1 MKKLHVK
8 TEKGWEM
15 VFCHN
20 NGVIITTPD
29 RSKALPQNALK
40 YFQSRFANH
49 EFKLEMCEA

>member
-20 NGVIITTPD
+20 NGVIVTTAD

-49 EFKLEMCEA
+49 EFKLEMSEA